1 VLTSGLSN
9 PSPLP
14 CRRIKVIGDTYVDR
28 EFGTGAL
35 KITPGHDT
43 NDYDI
48 GKRAGLEIINIM
60 NNDGTLNAAAGK
72 YEGVERFDAR
82 KRLWADLE
90 VTQYLLPC
98 ELDPGTPSFPFCL
111 SCPLFFRCPVSFISV

>member
-1 VLTSGLSN
+1 MRVISGLSDA
-9 PSPLP
+9 SPLE

-43 NDYDI
+43 NDYEI

-60 NNDGTLNAAAGK
+60 NDDGTLNAAAGK
-72 YEGVERFDAR
+72 YEGLERFEAR
-82 KRLWADLE
+82 KQLWADLE
-90 VTQYLLPC
+90 VTHYL
-98 ELDPGTPSFPFCL
+98 S
-111 SCPLFFRCPVSFISV
+111 SC